1 MAGAFR
7 MSGVIDKQLVRRRFR
22 RALPT
27 YAGHA
32 EVQRRMGARLVA
44 MLESAGAAPHF
55 GRVFEFGCGSAM
67 LTSMLFERHSADEFF
82 ANDLVAE
89 SRVFVEQAIAEWQV
103 GRLEFLPGDVEKLDS
118 LPENL
123 DLAVSNATVQWLHEP
138 ARFFERL
145 AGSMKPGG
153 VVAFSTFG
161 EQNMREITTL
171 GEAAL
176 PYRSLAEIATLA
188 GDSFELIEIKD
199 EIVRQEFD
207 TPEAVL
213 RHIRETGV
221 NGVASRTWTR
231 SHYLDFLHRYRASY
245 STGHGVALTWHPV
258 YCCFR
263 RK

>member
-1 MAGAFR
+1 

-32 EVQRRMGARLVA
+32 EVQRRMAARLVA
-44 MLESAGAAPHF
+44 MIESAGAAPHL

-67 LTSMLFERHSADEFF
+67 LTSMLFERHSADSFF

-89 SRVFVEQAIAEWQV
+89 SRTFVEQAVAERQV
-103 GRLEFLPGDVEKLDS
+103 ERLEFMPGDVERLDP
-118 LPENL
+118 LPADL

-161 EQNMREITTL
+161 EQNMREIATL

-176 PYRSLAEIATLA
+176 PYRSLAEITELA
-188 GDSFELIEIKD
+188 GDSFEVVAIED

-207 TPEAVL
+207 APEAVL

-221 NGVASRTWTR
+221 NGVARRTWTR
-231 SHYLDFLHRYRASY
+231 SHYLDFLQRYRSAYPS
-245 STGHGVALTWHPV
+245 GGGVTLTWHPV

-263 RK
+263 RKKS

>member
-1 MAGAFR
+1 

-32 EVQRRMGARLVA
+32 EVQRRMAARLVA
-44 MLESAGAAPHF
+44 MIESVGAAPRL
-55 GRVFEFGCGSAM
+55 GCVFEFGCGSAM
-67 LTSMLFERHSADEFF
+67 LTSMLFERHSAEAFY

-89 SRVFVEQAIAEWQV
+89 SRAFVEQAVAGRPV
-103 GRLEFLPGDVEKLDS
+103 GRLEFLPGDVERLDP
-118 LPENL
+118 LPGNL
-123 DLAVSNATVQWLHEP
+123 DLALSNATLQWLHDP

-145 AGSMKPGG
+145 SASMMPGG
-153 VVAFSTFG
+153 LVAFSTFG
-161 EQNMREITTL
+161 AENMREIATL

-176 PYRSLAEIATLA
+176 PYRSLGEIAALA
-188 GDSFELIEIKD
+188 GAAFEVIAIEE

-207 TPEAVL
+207 APEAVL

-221 NGVASRTWTR
+221 NGVSSRAWTR
-231 SHYLDFLHRYRASY
+231 THYLDFLRRYRLAYPAGS
-245 STGHGVALTWHPV
+245 GVSLTWHPV

-263 RK
+263 RKES

>member
-1 MAGAFR
+1 

-32 EVQRRMGARLVA
+32 EVQRRMAARLVA
-44 MLESAGAAPHF
+44 MIESAGAAPHLE
-55 GRVFEFGCGSAM
+55 RVFEFGCGSAM

-89 SRVFVEQAIAEWQV
+89 SRAFVEKAVV
-103 GRLEFLPGDVEKLDS
+103 GRKVGRTEFLPGDVEQLDP
-118 LPENL
+118 LPANL

-145 AGSMKPGG
+145 AASMKPGG

-161 EQNMREITTL
+161 AENMREIATL

-176 PYRSLAEIATLA
+176 PYRSLAVIAELA
-188 GDSFELIEIKD
+188 GGSFELVEIED

-207 TPEAVL
+207 APEAVL
-213 RHIRETGV
+213 RHIRSTGV
-221 NGVASRTWTR
+221 NGVASRAWTR
-231 SHYLDFLHRYRASY
+231 SQYLDFLQRYRASY
-245 STGHGVALTWHPV
+245 SSGGGVALTWHPV

-263 RK
+263 RKKP

>member
-1 MAGAFR
+1 MN
-7 MSGVIDKQLVRRRFR
+7 GVIDKQLVRRRFR

-32 EVQRRMGARLVA
+32 EVQRRMAARLVA
-44 MLESAGAAPHF
+44 MIENAGASTHL
-55 GRVFEFGCGSAM
+55 GRVFEFGSGSAM
-67 LTSMLFERHSADEFF
+67 LTSILFERHSADEFF

-89 SRVFVEQAIAEWQV
+89 SRAFVEKAV
-103 GRLEFLPGDVEKLDS
+103 TGRNVERLTFLPGDVERLDP
-118 LPENL
+118 LPGNL

-145 AGSMKPGG
+145 AASVKPGG
-153 VVAFSTFG
+153 IVAFSTFG
-161 EQNMREITTL
+161 AENMHEIAAL

-176 PYRSLAEIATLA
+176 PYQSLDKIAALS
-188 GDSFELIEIKD
+188 GELFELVAIED

-207 TPEAVL
+207 SPEAVL

-221 NGVASRTWTR
+221 NGVARRAWTR
-231 SHYLDFLHRYRASY
+231 SQYLDFLQRYRSAYPS
-245 STGHGVALTWHPV
+245 GEGVTLTWHPV

-263 RK
+263 RKKS

>member
-1 MAGAFR
+1 

-32 EVQRRMGARLVA
+32 EVQRRMAARLVA
-44 MLESAGAAPHF
+44 MIERAGAAPHL

-67 LTSMLFERHSADEFF
+67 LTSMLFERHSADVFF

-89 SRVFVEQAIAEWQV
+89 SLAFVEQAVAGRPV
-103 GRLEFLPGDVEKLDS
+103 GRLEFLPGDVERLDP
-118 LPENL
+118 LPGNL
-123 DLAVSNATVQWLHEP
+123 DLVVSNATLQWLHDP

-145 AGSMKPGG
+145 SASMRPSGL
-153 VVAFSTFG
+153 VVFSTFG
-161 EQNMREITTL
+161 AENMREIATL

-176 PYRSLAEIATLA
+176 PYRSIGEITALGGTA
-188 GDSFELIEIKD
+188 FEVAAIEE
-199 EIVRQEFD
+199 EIVRQEFE

-221 NGVASRTWTR
+221 NGVSRRAWTR
-231 SHYLDFLHRYRASY
+231 SRYLDFLQRYRAAYPAGS
-245 STGHGVALTWHPV
+245 GVALTWHPV

-263 RK
+263 RKES